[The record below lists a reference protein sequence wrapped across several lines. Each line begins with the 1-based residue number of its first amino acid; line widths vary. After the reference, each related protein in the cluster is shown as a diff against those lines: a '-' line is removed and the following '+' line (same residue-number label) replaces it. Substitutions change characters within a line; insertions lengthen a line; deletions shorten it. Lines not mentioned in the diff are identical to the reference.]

1 VADAATGYG
10 PITVSQKPSGPP
22 SPDEASTAFGDLMDR
37 LQAGDE
43 DAAREIHRR
52 YTRGLVALACR
63 QLSTSIR
70 GRVDPESVVQS
81 VFGSF
86 FLRRRDGQFPDLG
99 DWDDLWGL
107 LTVITLRKCANR
119 LRFHHQARRD
129 VRREVR
135 ADTIT
140 DSANT
145 PWLPSDPA
153 PTPAEVATLS
163 EALEQLLAG
172 LEGRERQIIEFLL
185 QGHSVE
191 EVRQKVGCGERTVR
205 RVRDRVRQKLRDMG
219 LAPQSS

>member
-1 VADAATGYG
+1 MSRSREEPGR
-10 PITVSQKPSGPP
+10 SRSEQPSSAFAELMERLQSG
-22 SPDEASTAFGDLMDR
+22 DEA
-37 LQAGDE
+37 
-43 DAAREIHRR
+43 AAREVHRR

-86 FLRRRDGQFPDLG
+86 FLRRRDGEFPNLG

-163 EALEQLLAG
+163 ETLEQLLAG
-172 LEGRERQIIEFLL
+172 LEGR
-185 QGHSVE
+185 
-191 EVRQKVGCGERTVR
+191 
-205 RVRDRVRQKLRDMG
+205 
-219 LAPQSS
+219 

>member
-1 VADAATGYG
+1 
-10 PITVSQKPSGPP
+10 
-22 SPDEASTAFGDLMDR
+22 
-37 LQAGDE
+37 
-43 DAAREIHRR
+43 
-52 YTRGLVALACR
+52 
-63 QLSTSIR
+63 
-70 GRVDPESVVQS
+70 
-81 VFGSF
+81 
-86 FLRRRDGQFPDLG
+86 
-99 DWDDLWGL
+99 
-107 LTVITLRKCANR
+107 VITLRKCANR

-135 ADTIT
+135 ADTNT

-163 EALEQLLAG
+163 ETLEQLLAG

-205 RVRDRVRQKLRDMG
+205 RVRDRIRQKLRDMG
-219 LAPQSS
+219 LAPQQS